1 MREKASSGS
10 HAGSQERRVQKEKQW
25 FGEGYPEIGRLEETR
40 KESRV
45 GQGPWN
51 QDTAIQ
57 GPWRKKAESK
67 AEGMPGSGGFDDRTK
82 VRADLKMLCL
92 GGRKRESGQGSSG
105 S

>member
-10 HAGSQERRVQKEKQW
+10 HAGSQESRVQKEKQW

-51 QDTAIQ
+51 QKTL
-57 GPWRKKAESK
+57 RSK
-67 AEGMPGSGGFDDRTK
+67 APGERRL
-82 VRADLKMLCL
+82 RAKQ
-92 GGRKRESGQGSSG
+92 RECQDPVGLTAGPKSGQA
-105 S
+105 